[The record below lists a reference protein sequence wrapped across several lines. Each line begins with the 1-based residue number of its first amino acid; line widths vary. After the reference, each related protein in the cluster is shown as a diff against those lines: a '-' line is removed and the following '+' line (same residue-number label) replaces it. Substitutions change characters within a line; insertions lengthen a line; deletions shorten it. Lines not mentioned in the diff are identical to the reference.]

1 MKKELL
7 IGSHVS
13 MSAPDY
19 LVGSLNEALS
29 YKANAFMIYTGAPQ
43 NSKRVELSKLK
54 IDEFKVKLKEN
65 NIAIENVIVHA
76 PYIINLASVNP
87 YKHKIAIDVLKNEII
102 RTNAIGCKYL
112 VLHPGNAVDCDIDTG
127 INNIANS
134 INEIL
139 DSLSD
144 NSVVICLET
153 MSGKGTEV
161 GRNFD
166 QLAKIISLINKKENI
181 GVCLDTCHINDAG
194 YDLTQF
200 DSILDEFDQ
209 KIGLDYLHVIHLN
222 DSNNQMN
229 SHKDRHA
236 NIGNGTI
243 GFDLLCAIA
252 HNKRIESIPKILET
266 PWYDNH
272 ALYAIEIQAL
282 RTKKP
287 IEYK

>member
-194 YDLTQF
+194 YDLTHF

-252 HNKRIESIPKILET
+252 HNKRVESIPKILET

-272 ALYAIEIQAL
+272 ALYAMEIQAL

>member
-54 IDEFKVKLKEN
+54 IDEFKIKLKEN

-194 YDLTQF
+194 YDLTHF

-272 ALYAIEIQAL
+272 ALYAMEIQAL

>member
-13 MSAPDY
+13 LSAPDY

-194 YDLTQF
+194 YDLTHF

-272 ALYAIEIQAL
+272 ALYAMEIQAL

>member
-112 VLHPGNAVDCDIDTG
+112 VLHPGNAVDCDINTG

-194 YDLTQF
+194 YDLTHF

>member
-161 GRNFD
+161 CRNFD

-194 YDLTQF
+194 YDLTHF

-272 ALYAIEIQAL
+272 ALYAMEIQAL

>member
-112 VLHPGNAVDCDIDTG
+112 VLHPGNAVDCDINTG

-272 ALYAIEIQAL
+272 ALYAMEIQAL

>member
-1 MKKELL
+1 M
-7 IGSHVS
+7 
-13 MSAPDY
+13 
-19 LVGSLNEALS
+19 
-29 YKANAFMIYTGAPQ
+29 
-43 NSKRVELSKLK
+43 
-54 IDEFKVKLKEN
+54 
-65 NIAIENVIVHA
+65 
-76 PYIINLASVNP
+76 NP

-112 VLHPGNAVDCDIDTG
+112 VLHPGNAVDCDINTG

-194 YDLTQF
+194 YDLTHF

>member
-181 GVCLDTCHINDAG
+181 GVCLDTFRINDDE
-194 YDLTQF
+194 YDLTDF
-200 DSILDEFDQ
+200 ESIIDEFDQ
-209 KIGLDYLHVIHLN
+209 KIGVDYLHVIHLN

-272 ALYAIEIQAL
+272 ALYAMEIQAL

>member
-76 PYIINLASVNP
+76 PYIINLASLNP

-272 ALYAIEIQAL
+272 ALYAMEIQAL

>member
-194 YDLTQF
+194 YDLTHF

>member
-194 YDLTQF
+194 YDLTHF

-266 PWYDNH
+266 PCYDNN
-272 ALYAIEIQAL
+272 ALYAMEIQAL

>member
-1 MKKELL
+1 MNKELL

-13 MSAPDY
+13 MSAPAY

-112 VLHPGNAVDCDIDTG
+112 VLHPGNAVDCDTNTG

-194 YDLTQF
+194 YDLTHF

>member
-272 ALYAIEIQAL
+272 ALYATEIQAL

>member
-112 VLHPGNAVDCDIDTG
+112 VLHPGNAVDCDINTG

-194 YDLTQF
+194 YDLTHF

-272 ALYAIEIQAL
+272 ALYAMEIQAL

>member
-43 NSKRVELSKLK
+43 NSKRVELPKLK

-194 YDLTQF
+194 YDLTHF

-272 ALYAIEIQAL
+272 ALYAMEIQAL

>member
-102 RTNAIGCKYL
+102 RTNAIGFQHL
-112 VLHPGNAVDCDIDTG
+112 VLHPGNAVDCDIATG

-194 YDLTQF
+194 YDLTHF
-200 DSILDEFDQ
+200 DSILDEFDK

-272 ALYAIEIQAL
+272 ALYAMEIQAL

>member
-54 IDEFKVKLKEN
+54 IDEFKIKLKEN

-102 RTNAIGCKYL
+102 RTNTIGCKYL
-112 VLHPGNAVDCDIDTG
+112 VLHPGNAVDCDINTG

-266 PWYDNH
+266 P
-272 ALYAIEIQAL
+272 
-282 RTKKP
+282 
-287 IEYK
+287 

>member
-161 GRNFD
+161 CRNFD

-194 YDLTQF
+194 YDLTHF

-252 HNKRIESIPKILET
+252 HNKRVESIPKILET

-272 ALYAIEIQAL
+272 ALYAMEIQAL

>member
-76 PYIINLASVNP
+76 PYILNLASVNP

-112 VLHPGNAVDCDIDTG
+112 VLHPGNAVDCDINTG

-194 YDLTQF
+194 YDLTHF

-272 ALYAIEIQAL
+272 ALYAMEIQAL

>member
-194 YDLTQF
+194 YDLTHF
-200 DSILDEFDQ
+200 DSILDEFDK

>member
-54 IDEFKVKLKEN
+54 IDEFKIKLKEN

-139 DSLSD
+139 DSLSH

-194 YDLTQF
+194 YDLTHF

-272 ALYAIEIQAL
+272 ALYAMEIQAL

>member
-29 YKANAFMIYTGAPQ
+29 YKANVFMIYTGAPQ

-194 YDLTQF
+194 YDLTHF

-272 ALYAIEIQAL
+272 ALYAMEIQAL

>member
-54 IDEFKVKLKEN
+54 IDEFKIKLKEN

-194 YDLTQF
+194 YDLTHF

>member
-194 YDLTQF
+194 YDLTHF

-272 ALYAIEIQAL
+272 ALYATEIQAL

>member
-87 YKHKIAIDVLKNEII
+87 YKRKIAIDVLKNEII

-194 YDLTQF
+194 YDLTHF
-200 DSILDEFDQ
+200 DSILDEFDK

-272 ALYAIEIQAL
+272 ALYAMEIQAL

>member
-54 IDEFKVKLKEN
+54 IDEFKIKLKEN

-144 NSVVICLET
+144 NSVVICLERAAT
-153 MSGKGTEV
+153 FFGVSFAFNHLSSMILLALIAGASAYISGP
-161 GRNFD
+161 
-166 QLAKIISLINKKENI
+166 AIS
-181 GVCLDTCHINDAG
+181 A
-194 YDLTQF
+194 
-200 DSILDEFDQ
+200 S
-209 KIGLDYLHVIHLN
+209 
-222 DSNNQMN
+222 
-229 SHKDRHA
+229 
-236 NIGNGTI
+236 
-243 GFDLLCAIA
+243 
-252 HNKRIESIPKILET
+252 
-266 PWYDNH
+266 
-272 ALYAIEIQAL
+272 
-282 RTKKP
+282 
-287 IEYK
+287 

>member
-54 IDEFKVKLKEN
+54 IDEFKIKLKEN

-112 VLHPGNAVDCDIDTG
+112 VLHPGNAVDCDINTG

-194 YDLTQF
+194 YDLTHF

-272 ALYAIEIQAL
+272 ALYAMEIQAL

>member
-76 PYIINLASVNP
+76 PYILNLASVNP

-194 YDLTQF
+194 YDLTHF

-272 ALYAIEIQAL
+272 ALYAMEIQAL

>member
-87 YKHKIAIDVLKNEII
+87 SKHKIAIDVLKNEII
-102 RTNAIGCKYL
+102 STNAIGCKYL

-194 YDLTQF
+194 YDLTHF
-200 DSILDEFDQ
+200 DSILDEFDK

-272 ALYAIEIQAL
+272 ALYAMEIQAL

>member
-76 PYIINLASVNP
+76 PYIINLASINP

-102 RTNAIGCKYL
+102 RTNTIGCKYL
-112 VLHPGNAVDCDIDTG
+112 VLHPGNAVDCDINTG

-194 YDLTQF
+194 YDLTHF

-272 ALYAIEIQAL
+272 ALYAMEIQAL

>member
-54 IDEFKVKLKEN
+54 IDEFKIKLKEN

-112 VLHPGNAVDCDIDTG
+112 VLHPGNAVDCDINTG

-194 YDLTQF
+194 YDLTHF

-252 HNKRIESIPKILET
+252 HNKRVESIPKILET

-272 ALYAIEIQAL
+272 ALYAMEIQAL

>member
-194 YDLTQF
+194 YDLTHF
-200 DSILDEFDQ
+200 DSILDEFDK

-272 ALYAIEIQAL
+272 ALYAMEIQAL

>member
-1 MKKELL
+1 
-7 IGSHVS
+7 

-194 YDLTQF
+194 YDLTHF

-272 ALYAIEIQAL
+272 ALYAMEIQAL